1 MSTPYRFDPLR
12 PLCSVL
18 LTALTALSLSGCK
31 EDDGLL
37 VNVQEQSWTLTAYD
51 LDGEG
56 DYNYK
61 QAACTT
67 AVRLQ
72 FIDDSV
78 MAMARNTSLAGID
91 DTVCSAES
99 TDFDCRCFAYSYE
112 KDVQVWKEYQPGSAV
127 PTDLSD
133 GTSVVLSEEG
143 NISGRYLF
151 EPLPAGVLGSDGEVS
166 SYMFDRKAVS
176 LAEQTGCAEI
186 CAPATE

>member
-1 MSTPYRFDPLR
+1 MARLRLFDWRDGGRSTCAPGHPTYQMAVVSRAEKDG
-12 PLCSVL
+12 
-18 LTALTALSLSGCK
+18 AYG
-31 EDDGLL
+31 DDHSASI
-37 VNVQEQSWTLTAYD
+37 EI
-51 LDGEG
+51 
-56 DYNYK
+56 YK

-91 DTVCSAES
+91 DTVCSADTTE
-99 TDFDCRCFAYSYE
+99 FECRCFAYSYE
-112 KDVQVWKEYQPGSAV
+112 KDVQIWKEYQPGSAV
-127 PTDLSD
+127 PTDLSN
-133 GTSVVLSEEG
+133 GTSVLLSEEG

>member
-1 MSTPYRFDPLR
+1 MSTLNRFDPLR

-31 EDDGLL
+31 EDDGPL
-37 VNVQEQSWTLTAYD
+37 VEVQGQSWTLTAYN

-72 FIDDSV
+72 FVDDSV
-78 MAMARNTSLAGID
+78 IAMARNTSLAGID

-143 NISGRYLF
+143 SISGRYLF